1 MTVLI
6 CLFVF
11 LVGSCVGSFLNVL
24 IYRLPRGL
32 SIVSPG
38 SSCPKCQRPIAWYD
52 NIPLLSWFL
61 LGRACRHCR
70 QAIPATY
77 PLVEFATAVSF
88 TLIFVAYM
96 LLDLR
101 AEMPLLLE
109 IPQSADWAILALH
122 LWLVAAL
129 LGASVIDF
137 YHKVIPLPITTLT
150 AGLALVTHT
159 VFPQA
164 ALWRISAPT
173 AGLAF
178 GAALGLIISA
188 ILVRA
193 GIFRPSFPPDPE
205 KGFVRRP
212 RRRPRKQHL
221 QPLQHSSED
230 DEPSGSISPRREM
243 LHEMLYL
250 TPAVGLALVA
260 WLVASADTSLGKAW
274 GMLLENAHLNALAG
288 SLFGLLIG
296 GATVWLTRILGS
308 LGFGREAMGLGDV
321 HLMAAG
327 GAVLGWLAPVLAFFI
342 APFYGL
348 IAVIL
353 SAARQRAGE
362 LPYGPWLSLGLL
374 TTMIFQDKIWAYI
387 GPGLELFWQVLRA
400 D

>member
-11 LVGSCVGSFLNVL
+11 LIGSCVGSFLNVL
-24 IYRLPRGL
+24 IYRMPRGL

-38 SSCPKCQRPIAWYD
+38 SSCPKCEHPIAWYD

-101 AEMPLLLE
+101 TDMPLLLD

-137 YHKVIPLPITTLT
+137 GHKVIPLPITTLT
-150 AGLALVTHT
+150 AAVALVTHT

-164 ALWRISAPT
+164 ALWQISAPT

-188 ILVRA
+188 ILMRA
-193 GIFRPSFPPDPE
+193 GIFRPSFPPHPE
-205 KGFVRRP
+205 KAFVRRP
-212 RRRPRKQHL
+212 RRKSRKQ
-221 QPLQHSSED
+221 QPEPLQHSSQD
-230 DEPSGSISPRREM
+230 DEPSSSVSPRREM

-250 TPAVGLALVA
+250 APPVGLALVA
-260 WLVASADTSLGKAW
+260 WLVASADTPLAEAW
-274 GMLLENAHLNALAG
+274 CKLLENAHLNALAG

-296 GATVWLTRILGS
+296 GATIWLTRILGT
-308 LGFGREAMGLGDV
+308 LAFGREAMGLGDV

-327 GAVLGWLAPVLAFFI
+327 GAVLGWLGPVLAFFI

-387 GPGLELFWQVLRA
+387 GPGLELFWKLLRA
-400 D
+400 G